1 MRTTIPRETRDSD
14 AESGARRPTELT
26 AGRICLV
33 LLLATAT
40 GCTGDDTDRLGR
52 IGRKTMARCDN
63 LTSGLR
69 DRVSA
74 GIDAVRTSLPA
85 SKTGLPVPIPA
96 PEPVTP
102 AASVSATPIDAR
114 VLWRIR
120 WDKALAGADIQVE
133 SPSGGVVRLRGIVND
148 LPRQRRAIELAESTE
163 GVERVANDMGLK
175 QSDQK

>member
-1 MRTTIPRETRDSD
+1 MSTARTCTCGIPRAGSYSALNDRRSAMRTTIPRETRDSD

-74 GIDAVRTSLPA
+74 GIDAVRT
-85 SKTGLPVPIPA
+85 
-96 PEPVTP
+96 
-102 AASVSATPIDAR
+102 
-114 VLWRIR
+114 
-120 WDKALAGADIQVE
+120 
-133 SPSGGVVRLRGIVND
+133 
-148 LPRQRRAIELAESTE
+148 
-163 GVERVANDMGLK
+163 
-175 QSDQK
+175 